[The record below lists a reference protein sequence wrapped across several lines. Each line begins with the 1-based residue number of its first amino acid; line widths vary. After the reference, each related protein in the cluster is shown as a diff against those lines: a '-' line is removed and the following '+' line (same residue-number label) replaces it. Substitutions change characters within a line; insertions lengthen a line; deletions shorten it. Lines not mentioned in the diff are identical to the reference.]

1 MGESIL
7 RDRRIPF
14 ESDPSS
20 VGSAYRKGIGLIFPN
35 QDVDNEWQ
43 HKRNRG
49 RWRESREEF
58 SFLFNSSVDLGIG
71 LPGDKVQWLV
81 KRHNFRAVRCAPD
94 DP

>member
-7 RDRRIPF
+7 RDRRILF
-14 ESDPSS
+14 EC
-20 VGSAYRKGIGLIFPN
+20 GSFPEGPGYRKGIGLIFPN

-49 RWRESREEF
+49 RWREPREEF
-58 SFLFNSSVDLGIG
+58 SFLLNSSVDLGIG
-71 LPGDKVQWLV
+71 LPGDKVQWLG
-81 KRHNFRAVRCAPD
+81 KRHTFCAVRCASD

>member
-7 RDRRIPF
+7 RDKKILFECGPF
-14 ESDPSS
+14 PEGP
-20 VGSAYRKGIGLIFPN
+20 GYRKGIGLIFPN

-49 RWRESREEF
+49 RWREPREEF
-58 SFLFNSSVDLGIG
+58 SFLFNRSVDLGIG
-71 LPGDKVQWLV
+71 LTGDKVQRLV
-81 KRHNFRAVRCAPD
+81 KRHTFCAVRCAPD

>member
-7 RDRRIPF
+7 RDRKILF
-14 ESDPSS
+14 ESDPFSE
-20 VGSAYRKGIGLIFPN
+20 GSAYRKGIGLIFPN

-49 RWRESREEF
+49 RWREPWEEL
-58 SFLFNSSVDLGIG
+58 SFLFNSAVDLGIG
-71 LPGDKVQWLV
+71 LPGDKVQCLG
-81 KRHNFRAVRCAPD
+81 KRHTFCVVRCAFD

>member
-1 MGESIL
+1 MKVGT
-7 RDRRIPF
+7 
-14 ESDPSS
+14 SS
-20 VGSAYRKGIGLIFPN
+20 VVPAYRKGIGLIFPN

-49 RWRESREEF
+49 RWREPREEF

-71 LPGDKVQWLV
+71 LTGDKVQWLV
-81 KRHNFRAVRCAPD
+81 KRSIFCAVRCASD